1 MSKIALTKFLVTI
14 ACVSAGFLAGAAE
27 GHAEAAQ
34 PPAVR
39 MTEAKTWRGFNYR
52 FHAPAKVEPG
62 KTYPL
67 VLLLHGAGERGTDN
81 VAQLKWGAD
90 EIVSWFKSKGE
101 EFYFVAG
108 QVPAGRRWVEVDWSA
123 VDHAMPREP
132 SESMA
137 KLMALVEDLFAHAAV
152 DRSRVYV
159 TGVSMGGYGT
169 WDLACRRP
177 EWFAAALPICGGG
190 DPHQAWRI
198 RDLPIWAFHG
208 DADTAVPVRRS
219 RAMTAALWAID
230 GKIRYREYPGAG
242 HNVWSATYADR
253 TVLDWFF
260 GRRKSD
266 LTGQVGP

>member
-1 MSKIALTKFLVTI
+1 MNKKLLVKFLMMTVVG
-14 ACVSAGFLAGAAE
+14 VSAGFAAGA
-27 GHAEAAQ
+27 EAVQ
-34 PPAVR
+34 PLAVR
-39 MTEAKTWRGFNYR
+39 MTEAKTWQGFNYR
-52 FHAPAKVEPG
+52 FHAPSKTEPG

-67 VLLLHGAGERGTDN
+67 VLLLHGAGERGTNN

-90 EIVSWFKSKGE
+90 EIVNWFASKGE

-108 QVPAGRRWVEVDWSA
+108 QVPDGKRWVEVDWSA
-123 VDHAMPREP
+123 VDHAMPCEP

-137 KLMALVEDLFAHAAV
+137 KLMALVEDLFARAAV

-177 EWFAAALPICGGG
+177 EWFAAAMPICGGG

-198 RDLPIWAFHG
+198 RDLPIWTFHG

-230 GKIRYREYPGAG
+230 GKIRYREYPGYG
-242 HNVWSATYADR
+242 HDVWRATYSDR
-253 TVLDWFF
+253 AVLDWFF
-260 GRRKSD
+260 GSRK
-266 LTGQVGP
+266 